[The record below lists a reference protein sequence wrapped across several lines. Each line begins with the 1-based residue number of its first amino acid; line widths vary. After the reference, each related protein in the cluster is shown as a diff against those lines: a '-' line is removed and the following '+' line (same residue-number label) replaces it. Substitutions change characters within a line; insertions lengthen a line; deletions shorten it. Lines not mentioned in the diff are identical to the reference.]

1 MARKPLWK
9 SIGAFGRLPVG
20 GAIDPFPFPGMIAS
34 YRRKQLGPDLRAGL
48 NVALLA
54 FPQGIAY
61 ALIAGIPVS
70 YGIFGSV
77 VASLFGALFA
87 KDHFIMLGPTNA
99 TAVMLLSAF
108 ASLGLAEEQRVV
120 VLPLIVCL
128 SGLFLLIGAFLRLS
142 TFIQYISR
150 TVVIG
155 YVSAAALLIMANQ
168 IRGAFGFGFTEEET
182 ASTLVDVLYYTTRHL
197 PETDGLAVAVAMVSL
212 LVYLGISRFFKKLP
226 NVAMTLSIMGVV
238 GYLGKSAG
246 WDLEYLSA
254 VSVSDFGLTLPP
266 FNLDLISAVAGS
278 ALAIA
283 LLSVLEGAS
292 IGKSL
297 AARTG
302 ARLDIDQAMYNM
314 GLANL
319 GCGLFAGMPASG
331 SLTRSVL
338 SVNSGASSP
347 VASLAAGLLVAAGAI
362 LIGGFVQYIPKA
374 ALAVVIIMIG
384 ISLFSFRNI
393 RLVLKATPDDRT
405 VFLITVIVGMIQPLD
420 SAIYVGTGLA
430 IALFL
435 RKAARPELVEYDFD
449 AEGKLAARREDAAR
463 SVQEVSIVHVEGD
476 LFFGASELFRDQ
488 MRRICGEPNLRIV
501 VLRMKNVRLLD
512 ATSVFAL
519 FELVRYMN
527 EMDRLIV
534 VSGVREEIYEVFE
547 ASGLLKEIGFENVFR
562 EDTVN
567 PTLSTAKA
575 MRRAQELIGE
585 GEAKVSIYVD
595 PAKAA
600 DRAGRDA

>member
-1 MARKPLWK
+1 MR
-9 SIGAFGRLPVG
+9 GAV
-20 GAIDPFPFPGMIAS
+20 DPFPFPRMIAS
-34 YRRKQLGPDLRAGL
+34 YRRAQFGPDLRAGL

-70 YGIFGSV
+70 YGIFGSA
-77 VASLFGALFA
+77 VASLVGAFFA
-87 KDHFIMLGPTNA
+87 RDHFIMLGPTNA

-108 ASLGLAEEQRVV
+108 ASLGLPEEQRVV
-120 VLPLIVCL
+120 VLPLMVCL
-128 SGLFLLIGAFLRLS
+128 SGLFLIVGAFLRLS
-142 TFIQYISR
+142 NFIQYISR

-155 YVSAAALLIMANQ
+155 YVSAAALLIISNQ
-168 IRGAFGFGFTEEET
+168 IRGALGFRFTEEET
-182 ASTLVDVLYYTTRHL
+182 ASTLVDVLYYTAKHL
-197 PETDGLAVAVAMVSL
+197 AETDGLAVGVALVTL
-212 LVYLGISRFFKKLP
+212 VVYLVVDRFFKKLP
-226 NVAMTLSIMGVV
+226 NVAFTLVVMGVV
-238 GYLGKSAG
+238 GYFGKSAG
-246 WDLEYLSA
+246 WDLAYLDA
-254 VSVSDFGLTLPP
+254 VKVSDFGLTLPP
-266 FNLDLISAVAGS
+266 FDFDLISAVAGS

-302 ARLDIDQAMYNM
+302 ARLDMDQEMYNM

-319 GCGLFAGMPASG
+319 GCGLFSGMPASG

-347 VASLAAGLLVAAGAI
+347 VASLAAGLLVVVGAV
-362 LIGGFVQYIPKA
+362 LIGGFVEYIPKA

-384 ISLFSFRNI
+384 ISLFSLRSI

-405 VFLITVIVGMIQPLD
+405 VFLTTVIVGMIQPLD

-435 RKAARPELVEYDFD
+435 RRAARPELVEYDFD
-449 AEGKLAARREDAAR
+449 ADGKLAARREDAER
-463 SVQEVSIVHVEGD
+463 SVHEVSIVHVEGD

-527 EMDRLIV
+527 EMDRMMV
-534 VSGVREEIYEVFE
+534 VSGVRDEIYEIFS
-547 ASGLLKEIGFENVFR
+547 ASGLLAEIGIENVFR
-562 EDTVN
+562 EDAVN

-575 MRRAQELIGE
+575 MRRAQALIGD

-595 PAKAA
+595 PTKAG
-600 DRAGRDA
+600 DTSGGEG

>member
-1 MARKPLWK
+1 MANNPLWK
-9 SIGAFGRLPVG
+9 SLSVLSRIPICGAV
-20 GAIDPFPFPGMIAS
+20 DPFPFPGIVKQ
-34 YRRKQLGPDLRAGL
+34 YRRDQLGPDLRAGL

-61 ALIAGIPVS
+61 ALIAGLPVA
-70 YGIFGSV
+70 YGIFGSA
-77 VASLFGALFA
+77 VAALLGAFFA
-87 KDHFIMLGPTNA
+87 REHFIMLGPTNA

-108 ASLGLAEEQRVV
+108 ASLGLPVEERVV

-128 SGLFLLIGAFLRLS
+128 AGVFLLIGAFLRLS

-168 IRGAFGFGFTEEET
+168 IRGAFGFRFTEEET

-197 PETDGLAVAVAMVSL
+197 AETEVLAVGVSL
-212 LVYLGISRFFKKLP
+212 VTLMVYLGVSRYLKKLP
-226 NVAMTLSIMGVV
+226 NVAVTLTIMGFF
-238 GYLGKSAG
+238 GYWARSAG
-246 WDLEYLSA
+246 WDLEFLES
-254 VSVSDFGLTLPP
+254 VTVSDFGLTLPP
-266 FNLDLISAVAGS
+266 VNLDLISAIAGS

-314 GLANL
+314 GVANL
-319 GCGLFAGMPASG
+319 GCGLFSGMPASG

-347 VASLAAGLLVAAGAI
+347 IASLAAGLFVAIGAV

-374 ALAVVIIMIG
+374 ALAVVIITIG
-384 ISLFSFRNI
+384 VSLFSVRNI

-405 VFLITVIVGMIQPLD
+405 VFLTTIIVGMIQPLD

-449 AEGKLAARREDAAR
+449 AEGKLAAKREDAER
-463 SVQEVSIVHVEGD
+463 SVDEVSIVHVEGD

-527 EMDRLIV
+527 EMDRLMV
-534 VSGVREEIYEVFE
+534 VSGVREEIFAVFE
-547 ASGLLKEIGFENVFR
+547 ASGLLDEIGRDNVFR
-562 EDTVN
+562 EDAVN

-575 MRRAQELIGE
+575 MRRAQELIGD

-595 PAKAA
+595 PAKA
-600 DRAGRDA
+600 GEQLN